1 MRHISLLLL
10 LSAVSIAQAQI
21 TIGPDDMP
29 DRGDTLRYRSSTGA
43 GLDLTFT
50 GADVVWDF
58 RDLDVGGEGA
68 DTLVAVSSTPTL
80 YQFFFNNNFI
90 FPQNAANY
98 AVKGTGF
105 GIQGFALED
114 FYDFYKTTNSGFR
127 NVGFGATLQNIPLS
141 TRRVPVDIIHRFPM
155 SFGNV
160 DTSRSAFNLS
170 VPSLLYFG
178 QDQVRASEV
187 DGYGKLILPGNTFEV
202 LRQRSVLSR
211 IDTIYIEQFGFGFR
225 FPEPQTVEYRWM
237 AAGMKAPVLTVT
249 TVAGAITTVRF
260 FYDPPPP
267 PPPVPL
273 APPLVIYPNPAADD
287 ISVTLP
293 EGYDGL
299 FIIIDAAG
307 REMRPPV
314 VAQPG
319 TIQRFGLENL
329 ASGAYTLQLVDGT
342 YAWSARFVVGR

>member
-1 MRHISLLLL
+1 MRHFIALLL
-10 LSAVSIAQAQI
+10 VSTVTIAQAQI

-58 RDLDVGGEGA
+58 RDLQIGAEGA
-68 DTLVAVSSTPTL
+68 DTLLPVSSTPTL

-105 GIQGFALED
+105 GIQGFQLED
-114 FYDFYKTTNSGFR
+114 LYDFFKTTNAGFR
-127 NVGFGATLQNIPLS
+127 NVGFGATLQGIPLS

-155 SFGNV
+155 EFGNV

-178 QDQVRASEV
+178 QDQVRANEV

-202 LRQRSVLSR
+202 IRQKSVLAR
-211 IDTIYIEQFGFGFR
+211 TDTIYIEQFGFGFR
-225 FPEPQTVEYRWM
+225 FPEPQAIEYRWM
-237 AAGMKAPVLTVT
+237 AKGMKAPVLSVT
-249 TVAGAITTVRF
+249 TVAGAITNVRF

-267 PPPVPL
+267 IPP
-273 APPLVIYPNPAADD
+273 APPLVIFPNPTADD
-287 ISVTLP
+287 ISLTLP
-293 EGYDGL
+293 EGYDGR

-314 VAQPG
+314 LAQPG

-342 YAWSARFVVGR
+342 YAWSARFVVRR

>member
-1 MRHISLLLL
+1 MRYQSALLLL
-10 LSAVSIAQAQI
+10 LAAPIAHAQI

-29 DRGDTLRYRSSTGA
+29 DRGDTLRYRSSTGT

-58 RDLDVGGEGA
+58 RDLQVGAEGA
-68 DTLVAVSSTPTL
+68 DTLVSVSSTPTL

-105 GIQGFALED
+105 GIQGFQLED
-114 FYDFYKTTNSGFR
+114 LYDFYKTTNSGFR
-127 NVGFGATLQNIPLS
+127 NVGFGATLQGIPLS
-141 TRRVPVDIIHRFPM
+141 TRRVPVDIIHRFPLA
-155 SFGNV
+155 FGNV

-211 IDTIYIEQFGFGFR
+211 LDTIYIEQFGFGFR
-225 FPEPQTVEYRWM
+225 FPEPQTIEYRWM
-237 AAGMKAPVLTVT
+237 AKGMKAPVLTVT

-267 PPPVPL
+267 VPPVPP
-273 APPLVIYPNPAADD
+273 APPLVIYPNPTADH

-299 FIIIDAAG
+299 FIITDAAG

-342 YAWSARFVVGR
+342 HAWSARFVVQR